1 MTYFWHFRGVFAPK
15 IDLAVVIPVHF
26 GRELV
31 QTLGGRLNSIT
42 PSGLSISRPPWGSA
56 LGFSFRAFA
65 RKSVCKVLSDHC
77 GPPEGVISDDLSVV
91 VDPI

>member
-1 MTYFWHFRGVFAPK
+1 MTYFWHFRGFFAPK

-42 PSGLSISRPPWGSA
+42 PCGLPSSRPLFGVCARP
-56 LGFSFRAFA
+56 FIPCFRTEII
-65 RKSVCKVLSDHC
+65 CKVLSDHC
-77 GPPEGVISDDLSVV
+77 EAPEGVISDDLSVV
-91 VDPI
+91 VNPI